1 MFTVS
6 ETFIRSAF
14 NNCIYE
20 VQEYLEPTKLWDKF
34 VTYML
39 EKSTN
44 TFLAESVQYY
54 VACYIEGNFIDRLD
68 EYPDLSDAQW
78 NDLCIT
84 SCLFFN
90 EEFAFQSFN

>member
-20 VQEYLEPTKLWDKF
+20 VQEYSEPTKLWDKF

-54 VACYIEGNFIDRLD
+54 VACYTEGNFIDRLD